1 LFKKGSDRVDNQAV
15 SRVQFTDK
23 PGIGNPIN
31 TSSEIHRTA
40 KSLDESSQAF
50 LQDQYKQ
57 MQIQQNSSR
66 LSMDSEVS
74 ANKSSMAADKEN
86 LKVQEPSKDTFNLL
100 TQRSLNKN
108 RHFKR
113 FDSTLD
119 IDGDEKTRFLFEYLY
134 GMKGRQ
140 IFLFWE

>member
-1 LFKKGSDRVDNQAV
+1 
-15 SRVQFTDK
+15 
-23 PGIGNPIN
+23 
-31 TSSEIHRTA
+31 
-40 KSLDESSQAF
+40 
-50 LQDQYKQ
+50 

-66 LSMDSEVS
+66 LSMNSEVS

-140 IFLFWE
+140 IFLFWEYFLHRSVIV